1 MPEINSFSYQEAG
14 KCRILKL
21 NIGKT
26 TDLKGGSM
34 DTYIILCKFTQ
45 KGIENVKDSPA
56 RLDAAKQAFKAVGGE
71 LKAFYLTMG
80 QYDMV
85 VIGELPDAESG
96 VKISLAIGSKGAVR
110 METLRAFPEADYRKI
125 IESLP

>member
-1 MPEINSFSYQEAG
+1 
-14 KCRILKL
+14 
-21 NIGKT
+21 
-26 TDLKGGSM
+26 M

-71 LKAFYLTMG
+71 LKEFYLTMG
-80 QYDMV
+80 QYDIV

-96 VKISLAIGSKGAVR
+96 VKISIAIGSKGAVR
-110 METLRAFPEADYRKI
+110 MESLRAFPETDYRKI